1 MNKLQ
6 NKTIFGVKLITS
18 IEFLRYASEIFILIF
33 TARILSPIDFGIVA
47 TALVVI
53 ALSDSFTQFGFSTPI
68 IQFKEDSLN
77 LINTA
82 WTADLIRAVLLTTLL
97 IVFSD
102 QISSL
107 MKNDEIKYPLILLSC
122 RPIFQS
128 LINPYLNYLIRD
140 LELKQY
146 SKIFLSS
153 IIIRL
158 IIVIP
163 LTIYFQNYWA
173 LIIGSLSAT
182 AIKTIMSYFFIDYK
196 PKLEIQ
202 FIKFKKL
209 FSFSIWILI
218 SRFYQIIFK
227 NFPYLILAN
236 NVNIS
241 NIGGYRVS
249 EQIGT
254 IFDNIY
260 KKFSSKVI
268 LPSLSEVNRSQ
279 IDKSIIYENNF
290 ILLISSALYLTL
302 PSYYFAEIIIY
313 TILGEKWLF
322 IDILLKNF
330 IILGGLLL
338 FLSYLVSLSISIGF
352 PKIDA
357 ISKIVLSPFLIY
369 FVYSSTNE
377 IEIIKILIS
386 IILFNIFFLLIF
398 TKRYLNVN
406 FLKILYG
413 VLFYTYPL
421 FISFIVILSINN
433 INYFSSII
441 FIATIILIT
450 IFNKL
455 FNQKNLILDI
465 FTLIKS

>member
-173 LIIGSLSAT
+173 LVIGSLSAT

-218 SRFYQIIFK
+218 SRFYQII
-227 NFPYLILAN
+227 
-236 NVNIS
+236 
-241 NIGGYRVS
+241 
-249 EQIGT
+249 
-254 IFDNIY
+254 
-260 KKFSSKVI
+260 
-268 LPSLSEVNRSQ
+268 
-279 IDKSIIYENNF
+279 
-290 ILLISSALYLTL
+290 
-302 PSYYFAEIIIY
+302 
-313 TILGEKWLF
+313 
-322 IDILLKNF
+322 
-330 IILGGLLL
+330 
-338 FLSYLVSLSISIGF
+338 
-352 PKIDA
+352 
-357 ISKIVLSPFLIY
+357 
-369 FVYSSTNE
+369 
-377 IEIIKILIS
+377 
-386 IILFNIFFLLIF
+386 
-398 TKRYLNVN
+398 
-406 FLKILYG
+406 
-413 VLFYTYPL
+413 
-421 FISFIVILSINN
+421 
-433 INYFSSII
+433 
-441 FIATIILIT
+441 
-450 IFNKL
+450 
-455 FNQKNLILDI
+455 
-465 FTLIKS
+465 

>member
-1 MNKLQ
+1 M
-6 NKTIFGVKLITS
+6 
-18 IEFLRYASEIFILIF
+18 
-33 TARILSPIDFGIVA
+33 
-47 TALVVI
+47 
-53 ALSDSFTQFGFSTPI
+53 
-68 IQFKEDSLN
+68 
-77 LINTA
+77 
-82 WTADLIRAVLLTTLL
+82 
-97 IVFSD
+97 
-102 QISSL
+102 
-107 MKNDEIKYPLILLSC
+107 
-122 RPIFQS
+122 
-128 LINPYLNYLIRD
+128 
-140 LELKQY
+140 
-146 SKIFLSS
+146 
-153 IIIRL
+153 

-163 LTIYFQNYWA
+163 LTIYFKNYWA
-173 LIIGSLSAT
+173 LVIGSLSAT

-202 FIKFKKL
+202 FIKLKKL

-268 LPSLSEVNRSQ
+268 LPSLAEVNRSQ
-279 IDKSIIYENNF
+279 IDKSSIYENNF
-290 ILLISSALYLTL
+290 ILLISSSLYLTL
-302 PSYYFAEIIIY
+302 PSFYFSEILIY

-322 IDILLKNF
+322 IDILLKSF

-338 FLSYLVSLSISIGF
+338 FLTYLVSLSISIGF

-357 ISKIVLSPFLIY
+357 ISKIILSPFLIY
-369 FVYSSTNE
+369 FIYASTSE

-386 IILFNIFFLLIF
+386 IILFNIAFLIFF

-406 FLKILYG
+406 YLKIFYG
-413 VLFYTYPL
+413 VFFYTYPL
-421 FISFIVILSINN
+421 FISFIIILSINN
-433 INYFSSII
+433 INYFSLII

-450 IFNKL
+450 ILNKL

-465 FTLIKS
+465 LSLIKP